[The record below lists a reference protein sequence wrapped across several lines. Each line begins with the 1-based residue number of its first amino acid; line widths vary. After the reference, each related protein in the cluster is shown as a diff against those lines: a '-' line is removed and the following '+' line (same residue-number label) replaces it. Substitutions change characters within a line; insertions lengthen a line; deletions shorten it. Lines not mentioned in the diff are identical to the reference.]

1 MGRMSVGDPPSEPG
15 PHGDPEK
22 SPGES
27 PEKSNETKEPVAAS
41 PQSRIRALIQQ
52 ARDEGD
58 PSRSAELYEQ
68 AHRLDLND
76 PMAMSYYGMSLAVH
90 RNFHQQGIVFCEEAV
105 RRMGPHPDLLLN
117 LARALLASRN
127 KKEAVRVLRRA
138 LARSQGHPR
147 VISELVALGLRAT
160 PVIPFLPRSFFV
172 NKYLGMFRHWLKG
185 LGRERDDGR
194 RPLPAE
200 LGRLSGNVDV
210 VRQAMDEEEEERP

>member
-1 MGRMSVGDPPSEPG
+1 M
-15 PHGDPEK
+15 
-22 SPGES
+22 
-27 PEKSNETKEPVAAS
+27 
-41 PQSRIRALIQQ
+41 IQQ
-52 ARDEGD
+52 AREMDD
-58 PSRSAELYEQ
+58 PSRATELYEQ

-90 RNFHQQGIVFCEEAV
+90 RNFHQQGIVFCEEAI

-117 LARALLASRN
+117 LAKALLASRN

-138 LARSQGHPR
+138 LERSKGHPE
-147 VISELVALGLRAT
+147 VISELVSLGLRSR
-160 PVIPFLPRSFFV
+160 PVIPFLPRSFFL

-200 LGRLSGNVDV
+200 LGRLSGNLDAM
-210 VRQAMDEEEEERP
+210 RQSLEGDEDEDRDH